1 MADYEPPEAD
11 SDDDDSDDGKAKGK
25 SAKKPKAKKDPNAPK
40 VSFHSC
46 LVCDI
51 MLLSYSY
58 PYLQYLQHI
67 TQKPMNAYMLFSN
80 SVRDEIKAENPDFK
94 MGDIVSS
101 SASNIC

>member
-51 MLLSYSY
+51 MLFLI
-58 PYLQYLQHI
+58 LTHI
-67 TQKPMNAYMLFSN
+67 F
-80 SVRDEIKAENPDFK
+80 
-94 MGDIVSS
+94 
-101 SASNIC
+101 NICNTSHRNQ